1 MMISSQNNK
10 GVKTPDAFWKV
21 IIRNDRAIAWI
32 IPNNA
37 DAKRD
42 RLDEYCFCESLFWAS
57 ESKQAAKMT
66 WQ

>member
-1 MMISSQNNK
+1 
-10 GVKTPDAFWKV
+10 V

-37 DAKRD
+37 DAKKD
-42 RLDEYCFCESLFWAS
+42 RQARHYFCESLFWAS